1 MIDALV
7 GTRGSPQG
15 ANPLAS
21 PALLPS
27 ELEQVC
33 SEEAPLLQAYQD
45 PARRLRAI
53 ARRCQS
59 RCLSGEM
66 CS

>member
-1 MIDALV
+1 MRVILPMIDALV

-27 ELEQVC
+27 ELEYVC
-33 SEEAPLLQAYQD
+33 SEDAPLLQAYQD
-45 PARRLRAI
+45 PARA
-53 ARRCQS
+53 
-59 RCLSGEM
+59 
-66 CS
+66 